1 MLKRK
6 TVRIGDVFQILTA
19 EGVCYGQVI
28 NTHPTFRFTVAIFR
42 EFFDEAPEDFEAVV
56 SKEPQFITAFLVQ
69 SMVRGRF
76 FQLVANVPVHP
87 RHREF
92 PIFRGTNNL
101 GSGERTIWWFWDGEE
116 EWKIGRPLTEKEKRY
131 PRKGL
136 PSAPLLIKEIEDDY
150 RVEKDYI

>member
-1 MLKRK
+1 MLKRRR
-6 TVRIGDVFQILTA
+6 VRVGDVFQILTA
-19 EGVCYGQVI
+19 EGVCYGQLI
-28 NTHPTFRFTVAIFR
+28 HTHPKWAYIVAIFR

-101 GSGERTIWWFWDGEE
+101 GSGERTILWFWDGEE
-116 EWKIGRPLTEKEKRY
+116 
-131 PRKGL
+131 
-136 PSAPLLIKEIEDDY
+136 
-150 RVEKDYI
+150 